1 MLPDRMRD
9 AAHWPAPPTGHPLAR
24 KLQPVSSTVAP
35 YGELGAAEIVR
46 LIRERR
52 LSCVEVAAGANIA
65 IAKLDGAIGAF
76 ATPPGDAAIDRAREL
91 DKLSPQAAST
101 LPLIGVPVGMKDV
114 FDTSWLP
121 TQYGSPIYRGHR
133 PRSDAALVS
142 LLSAAGAVVVGKTK
156 TSEFAFRHPSDTRN
170 PLDPDRTPGG
180 SSSGSAAA
188 VAAHMVPLATGTQT
202 AGSIVRPA
210 SYCGVLGFKP
220 TFGVLPLAGA
230 LPTSASLD
238 TAGLF
243 ARHVDDLELAL
254 TAASAAPAGMASSR
268 ASRSPEGAG
277 EPPAFER
284 SSPRIGFLRLAW
296 DRLDAVTRNAVD
308 DYLGAAG
315 GAGAIVEETQ
325 LPVDF
330 ELLVDAQITIQL
342 VETAWA
348 LGREADWHGELVS
361 EELRSFIAEGRAV
374 ARERYLAA
382 RRLAD
387 EQRWRWDDRVD
398 GFDAVLAPS
407 TLGVPPLG
415 SDTGDSLL
423 CRAFTLLG
431 GPALA
436 LPGAWSPDGL
446 PIGLQLL
453 GATHADRGVL
463 GVARWLLERVGDRA
477 PAR

>member
-1 MLPDRMRD
+1 
-9 AAHWPAPPTGHPLAR
+9 
-24 KLQPVSSTVAP
+24 VSSTVAP

-76 ATPPGDAAIDRAREL
+76 ATKPGDAAIDRAREL
-91 DKLSPQAAST
+91 DKLSPQAAAT
-101 LPLIGVPVGMKDV
+101 LPLIGVPVGVKDV
-114 FDTSWLP
+114 FDTSWMP
-121 TQYGSPIYRGHR
+121 TEYGSPIYRGHR

-142 LLSAAGAVVVGKTK
+142 LLSAAGAVIVGKTK

-230 LPTSASLD
+230 FPTSASLD

-254 TAASAAPAGMASSR
+254 IATSAAPAGMASAR
-268 ASRSPEGAG
+268 AARSPDGAG
-277 EPPAFER
+277 EPRRRER
-284 SSPRIGFLRLAW
+284 SSPPRIGFLRLAW
-296 DRLDAVTRNAVD
+296 DRLDAVTRNALD

-315 GAGAIVEETQ
+315 GAGAVVEQTQ
-325 LPVDF
+325 LPVAF
-330 ELLVDAQITIQL
+330 EALVEAQMTIQL

-361 EELRSFIAEGRAV
+361 VELRSYIAEGRTV
-374 ARERYLAA
+374 AREDYLAA

-387 EQRWRWDDRVD
+387 EQRWRWNDRVA

-423 CRAFTLLG
+423 CRPFTLLG
-431 GPALA
+431 VPALA

-453 GATHADRGVL
+453 GAAHEDHAVL